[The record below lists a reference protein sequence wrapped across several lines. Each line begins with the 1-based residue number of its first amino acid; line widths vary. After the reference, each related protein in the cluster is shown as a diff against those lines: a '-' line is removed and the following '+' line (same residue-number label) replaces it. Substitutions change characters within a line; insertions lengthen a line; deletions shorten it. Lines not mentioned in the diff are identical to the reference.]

1 MTWTWR
7 EDPAPPPPQGVV
19 AMGALARRLLDSAA
33 RSQTPEALMAT
44 ASDALLVVTGPAPA
58 LPWLDGV
65 LYIAPRPE
73 APALWLPTAQRP
85 NVALDLLAQ
94 AVARR
99 HPGPPW
105 LLLPAPPA
113 LVPLGRLLP
122 LAATLVEQIRGRW
135 AA

>member
-7 EDPAPPPPQGVV
+7 DDPAPPPPQGVV
-19 AMGALARRLLDSAA
+19 GMGELARRLLDNAA
-33 RSQTPEALMAT
+33 RSQTPDALMAT
-44 ASDALLVVTGPAPA
+44 ASDTLLVVTGPAAA

-85 NVALDLLAQ
+85 NAALDLLER

-105 LLLPAPPA
+105 LLLPAPAA
-113 LVPLGRLLP
+113 LVPLSRLLP
-122 LAATLVEQIRGRW
+122 FGATLVEQIRGRW

>member
-1 MTWTWR
+1 MTWSWHD
-7 EDPAPPPPQGVV
+7 DPAPPPPQGVV
-19 AMGALARRLLDSAA
+19 GIGQLARRLLERAA
-33 RSQTPEALMAT
+33 RSETADALMAT
-44 ASDALLVVTGPAPA
+44 ASDGLLVLTGPASA

-85 NVALDLLAQ
+85 GIALDLLAQ

-99 HPGPPW
+99 HPDPPW
-105 LLLPAPPA
+105 LMLRAPAA
-113 LVPLGRLLP
+113 LVPLNRLLP
-122 LAATLVEQIRGRW
+122 LGATLAEQIRRRW